1 MATTRAINV
10 KIATVKV
17 IAALEEKLKT
27 MKADKANEA
36 KARKA
41 YETAREK
48 YRKDLITLASKS
60 KVEIVEAS
68 RHTYRD
74 RGGNAYVTLG
84 VMVPIDLLP
93 EEPKDIHSFPD
104 YQYNEIVSEIEN
116 AIRLLK
122 MTDQET
128 VSTSTYNSVAKY
140 L

>member
-17 IAALEEKLKT
+17 IAALEEKLKG

-48 YRKDLITLASKS
+48 YRKDLIAVATKS
-60 KVEIVEAS
+60 KAEVIEAGRS
-68 RHTYRD
+68 TYRD
-74 RGGNAYVTLG
+74 RGNKAYVTLS
-84 VMVPIDLLP
+84 VLIPIEDLP
-93 EEPKDIHSFPD
+93 EEPKEVNLFPD

>member
-1 MATTRAINV
+1 MTTTRAINV

-17 IAALEEKLKT
+17 IAALEDKLKVL
-27 MKADKANEA
+27 KADKANET
-36 KARKA
+36 KARKV

-48 YRKDLITLASKS
+48 YRKDLLALATKAKS
-60 KVEIVEAS
+60 EVVDAS
-68 RHTYRD
+68 RSTYRD
-74 RGGNAYVTLG
+74 RNGKAYVTFG
-84 VMVPIDLLP
+84 VYVPVEDLP
-93 EEPKDIHSFPD
+93 EEPKEVNAFSD
-104 YQYNEIVSEIEN
+104 YQYNEIVGEIEN

>member
-27 MKADKANEA
+27 MKADKANEV
-36 KARKA
+36 KIRKA
-41 YETAREK
+41 YDTAREK
-48 YRKDLITLASKS
+48 YRKDLLALASKS
-60 KVEIVEAS
+60 KSEVVDANRS
-68 RHTYRD
+68 SYRD
-74 RGGNAYVTLG
+74 RNGKAYVTFG
-84 VMVPIDLLP
+84 VYVPTEDLP
-93 EEPKDIHSFPD
+93 EEPKEINTFPD